1 MIPWSTRLLRDEDLE
16 AGRGDSL
23 GSDSGQPVTSLVL
36 CRSFLI
42 LGPEVNSDWR
52 GQDERGRGTWARPA
66 RAPRSHPDPCLGP
79 MGYEDSGHFRA
90 MEYYDVGECPGHSE
104 DHPALLS
111 SGLIFKAGPLT
122 SPPHSQSPVLLRL
135 HYPPL
140 TWWLF

>member
-52 GQDERGRGTWARPA
+52 GQDERAGE
-66 RAPRSHPDPCLGP
+66 HGP
-79 MGYEDSGHFRA
+79 GQ
-90 MEYYDVGECPGHSE
+90 PGHPEVILIPVWVPCGMRTVGISE
-104 DHPALLS
+104 LWN
-111 SGLIFKAGPLT
+111 IMM
-122 SPPHSQSPVLLRL
+122 
-135 HYPPL
+135 
-140 TWWLF
+140 